1 MAKGR
6 GKPGKSLKSALV
18 SQQSRFKAKE
28 RAAHV
33 AEVAQAKEDR
43 ARGKKPKLD
52 PHSISAATKGRTDPA
67 TAKVKGKTKAGDAI
81 PRRPIIPFRSTDT
94 ILLIGE
100 GNFSFARAL
109 ISCQATSSTTP
120 SSPSTSKAVDELE
133 QHLSLAVL
141 AQLPPNNITATA
153 YDSEKDC
160 YDKYPDAR
168 EIVSELRS
176 KGVEVVFG
184 VDAGKLETLAK
195 SKGKGKGKEL
205 RKWDKVVWNFPHAGK
220 GITDQDRN
228 ILSNQLLILSFLR
241 SAAKVLK
248 DGPIP
253 DVTPSTGKKRKRKD
267 DEDEDE
273 EESEEED
280 IRELSSAGSRGTV
293 LITLRN
299 VAPYTLW
306 DVPKLAKNP
315 PPPKQGSTPPNPKYT
330 LLRSFA
336 FYRALWKGY
345 EHRMTKGERAQG
357 AGKTGE
363 GGEDR
368 TWEFCLKD
376 SGS

>member
-28 RAAHV
+28 HAAHV

-52 PHSISAATKGRTDPA
+52 PHSIATATKGKTGPV
-67 TAKVKGKTKAGDAI
+67 TVKGKGKTKAADAI
-81 PRRPIIPFRSTDT
+81 PRRPIIPFRPTDT

-109 ISCQATSSTTP
+109 VSCQATSSTTP
-120 SSPSTSKAVDELE
+120 SSPSTSKEADE
-133 QHLSLAVL
+133 HPSLAVL

-153 YDSEKDC
+153 YDSEDDC
-160 YDKYPDAR
+160 YAKYPDAR
-168 EIVSELRS
+168 EIVLELRS

-184 VDAGKLETLAK
+184 VDAGKLEALAK
-195 SKGKGKGKEL
+195 NKGKGKGKEL
-205 RKWDKVVWNFPHAGK
+205 KKWDKVVWNFPHAGK

-241 SAAKVLK
+241 SAAKILK
-248 DGPIP
+248 DGPVP
-253 DVTPSTGKKRKRKD
+253 DVTSSTGKKRKRKD
-267 DEDEDE
+267 DKVEDE

-280 IRELSSAGSRGTV
+280 IRELSSAGPRGTV

-357 AGKTGE
+357 IGKTGE

>member
-6 GKPGKSLKSALV
+6 GKPGKSLKVALQ
-18 SQQSRFKAKE
+18 SQQSRFIAKE
-28 RAAHV
+28 RAAHA

-43 ARGKKPKLD
+43 ARGKKRKLD
-52 PHSISAATKGRTDPA
+52 HQNPTPA
-67 TAKVKGKTKAGDAI
+67 KPKAGKDGEKGKSKAVEEI
-81 PRRPIIPFRSTDT
+81 PKRPTIPFLPTDT
-94 ILLIGE
+94 ILLVGE

-109 ISCQATSSTTP
+109 VSCQSPLSSSSTP
-120 SSPSTSKAVDELE
+120 SSPSSSNASHD
-133 QHLSLAVL
+133 QHLSLVLL
-141 AQLPPNNITATA
+141 AQLPPNNVTATA
-153 YDSEKDC
+153 YDTEEEC
-160 YDKYPDAR
+160 YAKYPEASD
-168 EIVSELRS
+168 VVKDLRS

-184 VDAGKLETLAK
+184 VDAAKLEVLAK
-195 SKGKGKGKEL
+195 RKGKGKGKEL

-228 ILSNQLLILSFLR
+228 ILSNQLLILGFLR

-248 DGPIP
+248 EGPVP
-253 DVTPSTGKKRKRKD
+253 DITSSTGKKRKRRDD
-267 DEDEDE
+267 DEDED
-273 EESEEED
+273 SDEED
-280 IRELSSAGSRGTV
+280 LTHLPSAGSRGTV

-299 VAPYTLW
+299 VPPYTLW

-336 FYRALWKGY
+336 FYRGLWKGY
-345 EHRMTKGERAQG
+345 EHRMTKGERVHG
-357 AGKTGE
+357 AGRTGE

-376 SGS
+376 TDEK